1 VRVGF
6 AAAGSIALGLAGC
19 EFPDEAS
26 GDLDLP
32 LAMPSGDV
40 RSFEAATIEAIV
52 TEVAARFRAY
62 AALREA
68 IPFALVTGD
77 ACTVVST
84 VDAATVRADTDLA
97 CALGDA
103 GGGAVSLVQTQ
114 DAAGDLRLT
123 VRYEDAFA
131 HGVAV
136 AGEERIARTDAG
148 VATHGLDLIQ
158 DSADWRYTFRAG
170 ELSADRPV
178 FDYLVPGPGG
188 DVPVRLTNAE
198 TFGGFAT
205 VTLFGLDGLL
215 RCDLRAS
222 EPSLGVRG
230 TCDNGVVFGLP

>member
-1 VRVGF
+1 VRPAF
-6 AAAGSIALGLAGC
+6 TAAGSLALALAGC

-26 GDLDLP
+26 GNLDLP

-40 RSFEAATIEAIV
+40 RSLEADHVEGIV
-52 TEVAARFRAY
+52 AEVASRFRAY

-68 IPFALVTGD
+68 IPFGLVTGD

-114 DAAGDLRLT
+114 DAGGDLRLT
-123 VRYEDAFA
+123 VRYEEAVA
-131 HGVAV
+131 HGVSV
-136 AGEERIARTDAG
+136 AGEERVTQTAGG
-148 VATHGLDLIQ
+148 VATHGLDLVQ
-158 DSADWRYTFRAG
+158 DSVAWRYAFRAG
-170 ELSADRPV
+170 ELAPDSPV
-178 FDYLVPGPGG
+178 FDYLIPGPGG
-188 DVPVRLTNAE
+188 DVPVRLTNPEAL
-198 TFGGFAT
+198 GGFAT
-205 VTLFGLDGLL
+205 VTLFGLDGIL

-222 EPSLGVRG
+222 DPSLGVRG